1 MIKEIIDSKKIV
13 KSNNE
18 ESQLNKNITTKFLL
32 SFTLPTILS
41 MTFISIAG
49 IVDNIFATRAINV
62 EALSVIS
69 IVMPYFT
76 ISIAVSAMLS
86 MGGSALIAKKKG
98 IGLKQEAREN
108 FSLLTIFALG
118 VSVVIMLLSYL
129 LINQLLQL
137 LGTNESIFDLARL
150 YLEPLIWFMPFIV
163 LGSFF
168 TQFIIAD
175 GRPGLGMIASMSG
188 ILLGTAL
195 NAIFLFIFDMGI
207 YSLALATGIGY
218 SLPAIVGLIYFT
230 FNRKKGTI
238 YFVRPQWDIYV
249 IGRSSFN
256 GISEMITL
264 SATAVTTITV
274 NNILMRLVGFEGVAA
289 AGIVLGLQWVF
300 MSMFVGYS
308 VGIAP
313 VFAYNYGKLL
323 KNEKENEIRLQQLFK
338 KSLIVIMILSV
349 IAVLISQIFANLL
362 VRIYVEPGYIKSYLP
377 GYGWVISNIDTY
389 AITVWWLRIA
399 SSGFIFMSFNAF
411 ATAMFTAF
419 NNGKI
424 SGFMSLMRAFVFT
437 LSLIIL
443 LPMAFGIDGV
453 WIALP
458 LAELLSFGLTV
469 FYLWKMK
476 NKYHY
481 FK

>member
-1 MIKEIIDSKKIV
+1 MKKEIIDSKKIV

-41 MTFISIAG
+41 MTFMSIAG
-49 IVDNIFATRAINV
+49 IIDSVFATRAISV
-62 EALSVIS
+62 EALSAIS
-69 IVMPYFT
+69 VVMPYFT
-76 ISIAVSAMLS
+76 ISVAVSAMLS

-98 IGLKQEAREN
+98 IGLEQEAREN

-118 VSVVIMLLSYL
+118 VSIVIMLLSYF
-129 LINQLLQL
+129 LINQLLAL
-137 LGTNESIFDLARL
+137 LGTNEKIFELARL

-163 LGSFF
+163 LGSFL

-175 GRPGLGMIASMSG
+175 GRPGLGMIVSMSG
-188 ILLGTAL
+188 IILGTVL
-195 NAIFLFIFDMGI
+195 NVIFLFVFDLGI

-218 SLPAIVGLIYFT
+218 SLPAIIGFIYFT
-230 FNRKKGTI
+230 FNRKGTI
-238 YFVRPQWDIYV
+238 YFVRPKWDICA

-264 SATAVTTITV
+264 LATAVTTITV
-274 NNILMRLVGFEGVAA
+274 NNVLIRLVGFEGVAA

-308 VGIAP
+308 AGIAP
-313 VFAYNYGKLL
+313 VFAYNYGKIL
-323 KNEKENEIRLQQLFK
+323 KNEEENKVRLQHLFK
-338 KSLIVIMILSV
+338 KSLIVILILGL
-349 IAVLISQIFANLL
+349 IAVLISQIFADSL
-362 VRIYVEPGYIKSYLP
+362 VKIYVEPNYTGFHLP
-377 GYGWVISNIDTY
+377 VYGHVMSEIDTH
-389 AITVWWLRIA
+389 AMTVRGLRIA
-399 SSGFIFMSFNAF
+399 ASGFIFMSFNAF

-419 NNGKI
+419 NDGKI

-453 WIALP
+453 WIALS
-458 LAELLSFGLTV
+458 LAELLAFSLTV
-469 FYLWKMK
+469 FFLWKMRH
-476 NKYHY
+476 KYHY
-481 FK
+481 FKS